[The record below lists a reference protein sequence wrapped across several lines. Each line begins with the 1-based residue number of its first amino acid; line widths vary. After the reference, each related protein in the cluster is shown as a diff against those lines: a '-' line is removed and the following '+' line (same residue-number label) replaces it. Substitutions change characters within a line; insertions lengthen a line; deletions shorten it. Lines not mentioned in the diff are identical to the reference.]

1 MRLQSVS
8 MVLTIVYARVVTI
21 AELLR
26 REVRRVPHREALIF
40 GDRTATYAELDADV
54 DRYAAALSSLGVES
68 GDRLALLAANSDRY
82 LTAFFA
88 GLRLG
93 ATIVPINT
101 RLAAPEVAHILRDS
115 GARVLVF
122 DPDLKTLA
130 RQSRV
135 LVESDP
141 PDLIGLRAAGDVAD
155 LETLAAGTSLGW
167 EPPEVSEHDN
177 ALIMYTSGTTGR
189 PKGVLLDHRRAVWA
203 GLSEIATLGLKDGER
218 YLHLVPFYHSGG
230 VTYAITL
237 TMLAGTH
244 VIVPGF
250 TPTTL
255 LEAVE
260 RHRCTFFL
268 GVPTMFQMLL
278 REPGLS
284 ERDLSSWRL
293 AVFGAAPMPR
303 AAVEAMIEALPGVEL
318 VQMCGQT
325 EAGPAGLYA
334 TAAQVRERPDTSGR
348 QAMVFYEHR
357 VVDAEG
363 RDVAPGEIGEVLYR
377 GPGVMKGYWK
387 RPEETAETLRDG
399 WLHSGDLVRLDPDGY
414 MTVVDRLKDMVI
426 TGGRNVY
433 TQEVE
438 RVVIRHPGIGDCAV
452 IGRSHDIYGES
463 IVAVVTPTEMET
475 PSLEELRE
483 YCRASLA
490 DFKLPHDLVVV
501 DELPRNPSGKVLKR
515 ELRARVGSLEETA

>member
-1 MRLQSVS
+1 M
-8 MVLTIVYARVVTI
+8 II
-21 AELLR
+21 E
-26 REVRRVPHREALIF
+26 
-40 GDRTATYAELDADV
+40 GRTTTYEEFDSDV
-54 DRYAAALSSLGVES
+54 DRYATALSSLGLKP

-82 LTAFFA
+82 LVTMFA
-88 GLRLG
+88 CLRLG
-93 ATIVPINT
+93 AIVVPINT
-101 RLAAPEVAHILRDS
+101 RLAAPEVAHILQDS

-122 DPDLKTLA
+122 DPELGALA
-130 RQSRV
+130 H
-135 LVESDP
+135 ESCSGVNCDP
-141 PDLIGLRAAGDVAD
+141 PGLVGLGADGGGPDLQA
-155 LETLAAGTSLGW
+155 LAAEKPTGW
-167 EPPEVSEHDN
+167 EPSLVSEDDD
-177 ALIMYTSGTTGR
+177 ALLMYTSGTTGR
-189 PKGVLLDHRRAVWA
+189 PKGVLLDHRRAIWA

-218 YLHLVPFYHSGG
+218 YVHLVPFYHSGG

-244 VIVPGF
+244 VILPSF
-250 TPTTL
+250 TPATL
-255 LEAVE
+255 LNAVE

-303 AAVEAMIEALPGVEL
+303 AAVEAMIEAFPGVEL

-357 VVDAEG
+357 VVDADD
-363 RDVAPGEIGEVLYR
+363 RDVSPGQIGEVLYR
-377 GPGVMKGYWK
+377 GPGVMKGYWNQ
-387 RPEETAETLRDG
+387 PQATAETLRNG

-438 RVVIRHPGIGDCAV
+438 RVVVQHPGVGDCAV
-452 IGRSHDIYGES
+452 VGRPHDIYGES
-463 IVAVVTPTEMET
+463 IVAVVTPTDVAT

-483 YCRASLA
+483 HCRASLA
-490 DFKLPHDLVVV
+490 DFKLPHDLVVM
-501 DELPRNPSGKVLKR
+501 DELPRNPGGKILKR
-515 ELRARVGSLEETA
+515 DLRDRVASREGTATP

>member
-1 MRLQSVS
+1 MRDGTGTRRL
-8 MVLTIVYARVVTI
+8 MTAIAGLLARE
-21 AELLR
+21 AHR
-26 REVRRVPHREALIF
+26 MPQREALIF
-40 GDRTATYAELDADV
+40 GDRTTTYAEFDAEV
-54 DRYAAALSSLGVES
+54 DRHAAALSALGVTKS
-68 GDRLALLAANSDRY
+68 DRVALLAANSDRY
-82 LTAFFA
+82 LLAFFA

-93 ATIVPINT
+93 AIIVPINT
-101 RLAAPEVAHILRDS
+101 RLAAPEVAHILEDS

-122 DPDLKTLA
+122 DPELEALA
-130 RQSRV
+130 YESRA
-135 LVESDP
+135 LVALNP
-141 PDLIGLRAAGDVAD
+141 PELVGLRAAGDVPD
-155 LETLAAGTSLGW
+155 LEALAAAAPPDW
-167 EPPEVSEHDN
+167 EPPEVHEGDE
-177 ALIMYTSGTTGR
+177 ALILYTSGTTGH
-189 PKGVLLDHRRAVWA
+189 PKGVLLDHRRAIWA
-203 GLSEIATLGLKDGER
+203 ALSEIATLGLKDGER

-244 VIVPGF
+244 VILPSF
-250 TPTTL
+250 TPSTL
-255 LEAVE
+255 LDAIE

-303 AAVEAMIEALPGVEL
+303 AAVEAMIAAFPQVEL

-377 GPGVMKGYWK
+377 GPGVMKGYWNQ
-387 RPEETAETLRDG
+387 PEATEETLRDG

-414 MTVVDRLKDMVI
+414 MTVVDRLKDMII

-438 RVVIRHPGIGDCAV
+438 RVVVQHPGVRECAV
-452 IGRSHDIYGES
+452 IGRPHDIYGES
-463 IVAVVTPTEMET
+463 IIAVVTPTEVKA
-475 PSLEELRE
+475 PSLEDLRE
-483 YCRASLA
+483 HCRASLA
-490 DFKLPHDLVVV
+490 DFKLPHDVLVV
-501 DELPRNPSGKVLKR
+501 DELPRNPGGKVLKR
-515 ELRARVGSLEETA
+515 ELRTLVHG